1 MEKRAR
7 GVKPS
12 VNQTLNQ
19 TPQQAPLAPRKE
31 RRPSMF
37 EKEAYAQILRE
48 RLRESIHDVQY
59 VEPPFDDSIADIGKE
74 WKSALAKLKFANSY
88 RMEPLKKFQAQSV
101 ETKVQ
106 QILTE
111 LAHAIVIRTRSIVS
125 LVQAQQI
132 ASRWIWDVAW
142 DSWVAAKHEAE
153 SYTALVLVFAL
164 YYE

>member
-106 QILTE
+106 QILT
-111 LAHAIVIRTRSIVS
+111 
-125 LVQAQQI
+125 I